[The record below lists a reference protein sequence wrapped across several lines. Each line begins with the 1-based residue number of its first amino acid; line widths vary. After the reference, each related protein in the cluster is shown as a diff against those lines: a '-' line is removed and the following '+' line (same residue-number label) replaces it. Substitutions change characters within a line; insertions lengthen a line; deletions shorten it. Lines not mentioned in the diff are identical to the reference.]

1 MDQMMGNLFYRGV
14 QPSEIENMPFWKMK
28 YWNKWHE
35 AMAETDRKAAEAMR
49 NSGK

>member
-14 QPSEIENMPFWKMK
+14 SIAEIKEMPYWEMC

-35 AMAETDRKAAEAMR
+35 AMAEADKKAAEKLK
-49 NSGK
+49 GV